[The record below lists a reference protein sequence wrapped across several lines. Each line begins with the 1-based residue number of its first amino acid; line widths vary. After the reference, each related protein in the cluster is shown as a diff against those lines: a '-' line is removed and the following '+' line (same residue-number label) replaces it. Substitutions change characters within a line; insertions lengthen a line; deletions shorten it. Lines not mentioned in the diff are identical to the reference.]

1 VSWQREPYSKQP
13 VTSGGSAAPPRL
25 AAPVARDFP
34 FSKIR
39 SRSHVVSDPLSLGR
53 ADPIPLTDAVPDR
66 ALKSDVLHSVKN
78 AATLGVSL
86 VLTWA
91 VALGVRILLPRY
103 FGPAAFGVF
112 QFADAFTATLFIL
125 TSLGLE
131 TYVRKEVAT
140 RPDHASSFFG
150 GILVVRLA
158 LSILLLAVAVLALAA
173 GGKAP
178 GVLKLVI
185 VLGIAQILMTLNGTY
200 AALLHAAAVV
210 GGLSVLNVATK
221 VAWGIGV
228 ILVFFF
234 HGGLQAVGVAL
245 LLSEIVRTIG
255 LARLARRELH
265 LRISLDVRA
274 TTGVIV
280 AALPFFLAQIAQ
292 TVYAKIDISIM
303 SFITNDTEVGWY
315 GAASNLAGLSMLLS
329 PLIGWVLLPLT
340 SRALARSQD
349 ELTLVTRRAMELILI
364 TAIPIT
370 LFLALGADVIVDIV
384 FGAPFAPAA
393 RSLRVLAPMFVLTYA
408 AIVSAS
414 ILVRLERGWAVTFI
428 SISGMVV
435 TPLLDLLLIPRFVA
449 AFGRGGGGI
458 GAATALM
465 ITEIYTTVILTW
477 LLGDRAFDRR
487 SVVVLYKT
495 LAICGVVVLLNYVL
509 SPLRG
514 WRLLVDGA
522 VYIFLVVA
530 WKAADL
536 RALRL
541 LIAAAVRSKTPPLA
555 IETT

>member
-1 VSWQREPYSKQP
+1 VSE
-13 VTSGGSAAPPRL
+13 
-25 AAPVARDFP
+25 
-34 FSKIR
+34 
-39 SRSHVVSDPLSLGR
+39 PLSPGH
-53 ADPIPLTDAVPDR
+53 ADPIPLTLAVPDR

-78 AATLGVSL
+78 AATLATSL

-245 LLSEIVRTIG
+245 LLSELVRTIG